1 LLSRHAQSYSSN
13 NNCFT
18 AHLDILT
25 RRPARWEDWPMH
37 DRERLLQHYVD
48 PWAFLQRQAQ
58 AGRIGWPRRWE
69 GHANVA

>member
-1 LLSRHAQSYSSN
+1 
-13 NNCFT
+13 
-18 AHLDILT
+18 
-25 RRPARWEDWPMH
+25 MH